1 MFVTL
6 GTNIFSCLINAS
18 NKLKKKTTGDE
29 VEREI
34 CCLCCTCLDP
44 NIFPEGQL
52 DFKSRQAVL
61 ATEVA
66 SGSERNIPT
75 EDKNVPVEQNRLFQ
89 ASKRKTMPRDQ

>member
-1 MFVTL
+1 MFSTF
-6 GTNIFSCLINAS
+6 GTNIFPFLISAS

-29 VEREI
+29 VEI
-34 CCLCCTCLDP
+34 CCTCFDP

-52 DFKSRQAVL
+52 DFKSRQAVM

-89 ASKRKTMPRDQ
+89 ASNRKKMPRNQ

>member
-1 MFVTL
+1 M
-6 GTNIFSCLINAS
+6 CPAS
-18 NKLKKKTTGDE
+18 VNRWDRLYIEPDH
-29 VEREI
+29 VLLF
-34 CCLCCTCLDP
+34 CSLCCTSLDP

-66 SGSERNIPT
+66 SGSERNVPT

-89 ASKRKTMPRDQ
+89 ASERKKMPRDQ